1 MDSTAKVAIFAQL
14 LKTATMET
22 ASAAKATGG
31 VVEEK
36 PQVITANRLRRN
48 LNAYCEAVQAGS
60 TVRIRQGKDTFGL
73 AVAQAEGPLPEGR
86 LVVTRDEEVGMPL
99 IRVTGSQFRNNIPL
113 FCDMLRA
120 GFDVQFTLGHSIF
133 ELIFV
138 EEYLDPTSE
147 LYAAIQEGIDD
158 SRNGRCVSL
167 PTPEAL
173 QQYLDWLKAKAC
185 TE

>member
-1 MDSTAKVAIFAQL
+1 
-14 LKTATMET
+14 MET
-22 ASAAKATGG
+22 ASVAKARGG
-31 VVEEK
+31 TVEEK
-36 PQVITANRLRRN
+36 PQVITANKLRRN
-48 LNAYCEAVQAGS
+48 LSEYCEAVRAGH
-60 TVRIRQGKDTFGL
+60 TVHIRQGKDTFGL
-73 AVAQAEGPLPEGR
+73 AVVEAEGPLPEGR
-86 LVVTRDEEVGMPL
+86 LVVTRDQEVGMPL

>member
-1 MDSTAKVAIFAQL
+1 
-14 LKTATMET
+14 MET
-22 ASAAKATGG
+22 ASVAKARGG
-31 VVEEK
+31 AVEEK
-36 PQVITANRLRRN
+36 PQVITANKLRRN
-48 LNAYCEAVQAGS
+48 LNEYCEAVQAGH
-60 TVRIRQGKDTFGL
+60 TVHIRQGKDTFGL
-73 AVAQAEGPLPEGR
+73 AIAETDGPLPKGR
-86 LVVTRDEEVGMPL
+86 LVVTRDEGMGMPL

-120 GFDVQFTLGHSIF
+120 GFDVQFTLGHSTF
-133 ELIFV
+133 ELVFV

-147 LYAAIQEGIDD
+147 LYSAIQEGIDD

-173 QQYLDWLKAKAC
+173 QQYLDRLKAKAC

>member
-1 MDSTAKVAIFAQL
+1 
-14 LKTATMET
+14 MET

-48 LNAYCEAVQAGS
+48 LHEYCEAVQAGS

-99 IRVTGSQFRNNIPL
+99 IQVTGSQFRNNIPL

-138 EEYLDPTSE
+138 EEYVIASPEFREKLRRAE
-147 LYAAIQEGIDD
+147 DD
-158 SRNGRCVSL
+158 FRNGRFVTL
-167 PTPEAL
+167 RNPEEL
-173 QQYLDWLKAKAC
+173 QNYLDSLKSNVQG
-185 TE
+185 